1 LPAGSSDLPGSS
13 ASRAIAPLF
22 GLAPDGVCPAVSV
35 ARNAVGSYPTASRPP
50 TLLAKRAPFHHR
62 LIRRPSRYKSE
73 TLRPCGHEVG
83 RRPSAVCSL
92 WHFPSPRGV
101 RPLAGI
107 LLFGARTF
115 LCASELC
122 SDCPASFGMDYR
134 IGKPGSPDFS
144 CGVTLIRCAAKC
156 QPSQQHRSRPLCPRP
171 PAKLSSAQANCAA
184 TARPASEWIIASES
198 RGPRTLVAA

>member
-1 LPAGSSDLPGSS
+1 MTRRVQEEIPGNNRLVDKQKLGRVKLACKPGSVDALRRPAVIHLGRQLPAGSSDLPGSS

-35 ARNAVGSYPTASRPP
+35 ARNAVGSYPTVLRPP
-50 TLLAKRAPFHHR
+50 TLPVERAPFHHR

-73 TLRPCGHEVG
+73 TLRSCGRKVG

-107 LLFGARTF
+107 LLYGARTF
-115 LCASELC
+115 LCASELR
-122 SDCPASFGMDYR
+122 SDCPASFGVDYR
-134 IGKPGSPDFS
+134 IGKPGVPE
-144 CGVTLIRCAAKC
+144 L
-156 QPSQQHRSRPLCPRP
+156 
-171 PAKLSSAQANCAA
+171 
-184 TARPASEWIIASES
+184 
-198 RGPRTLVAA
+198 